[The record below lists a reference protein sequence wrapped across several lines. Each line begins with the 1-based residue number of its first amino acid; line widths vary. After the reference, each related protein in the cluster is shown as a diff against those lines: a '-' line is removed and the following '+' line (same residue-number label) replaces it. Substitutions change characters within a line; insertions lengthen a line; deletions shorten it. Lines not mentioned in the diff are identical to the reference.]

1 MNTRPS
7 ARPSLLTV
15 FGTFFKVGSFTFG
28 GGFAM
33 IPIIQREVVDKQKW
47 LSDQEFVDTI
57 AITQAA
63 PGPVAVNS
71 AVFIGYRLSGIPGAV
86 AALAGTVL
94 PSFIIIL
101 VIAIFLT
108 TSGQHVLLQKFFAG
122 VRPAVIALILAAGLS
137 IGRKSLGHY
146 PDYLAALA
154 ALFLLLFLDLH
165 PILLILLGAL
175 WGLGQIP
182 FKRQKEAKRP

>member
-33 IPIIQREVVDKQKW
+33 IPIIQREVVDKHKW

-94 PSFIIIL
+94 PSFVIIL
-101 VIAIFLT
+101 LIAIFLT
-108 TSGQHVLLQKFFAG
+108 TAGQHVLLQKFFAG

-137 IGRKSLGHY
+137 IGRKSLSHY
-146 PDYLAALA
+146 QDYLAALA

-182 FKRQKEAKRP
+182 LKRQKEAKGP